1 VLRVKGG
8 TRNMGAVDVSAAMT
22 ADVQE
27 IAVVVA
33 HQERATLP
41 VGDTFAK
48 IDADRARTDG
58 RSRR

>member
-1 VLRVKGG
+1 
-8 TRNMGAVDVSAAMT
+8 MGAVDVSAAMT